1 MVEARNATTSF
12 DSFNSAEFLGELQSG
27 SQIAFH
33 RLFDGLQSPVCHFL
47 ANTMGIPESDVE
59 DVYVDVLMK
68 VHENI
73 MKFTCGGSAKLT
85 TWIYRIAR
93 NEAIDY
99 HRASR
104 KAGAPIEFEET
115 TVGHSKGTDGACA
128 GRNAGLLKWLEQEL
142 VKLPEKDQSLLKW
155 RAGDAFSYADIA
167 EWLGMKE
174 GTARVRHLR
183 AMEKLLEAGKSGTSE
198 EGALPE

>member
-1 MVEARNATTSF
+1 
-12 DSFNSAEFLGELQSG
+12 
-27 SQIAFH
+27 
-33 RLFDGLQSPVCHFL
+33 
-47 ANTMGIPESDVE
+47 MGIPESDVD
-59 DVYVDVLMK
+59 DVYVNVMMNCHK
-68 VHENI
+68 NI
-73 MKFTCGGSAKLT
+73 MKFGFGGSAKLT

-99 HRASR
+99 HRAS
-104 KAGAPIEFEET
+104 KKTTAPIEFEEA
-115 TVGHSKGTDGACA
+115 TVKHSKGTDGAYA

-142 VKLPEKDQSLLKW
+142 AKLPENDQSLLKW
-155 RAGDAFSYADIA
+155 RAGDTFTYAEIA

-183 AMEKLLEAGKSGTSE
+183 AMEKLLEAGKSVVSE